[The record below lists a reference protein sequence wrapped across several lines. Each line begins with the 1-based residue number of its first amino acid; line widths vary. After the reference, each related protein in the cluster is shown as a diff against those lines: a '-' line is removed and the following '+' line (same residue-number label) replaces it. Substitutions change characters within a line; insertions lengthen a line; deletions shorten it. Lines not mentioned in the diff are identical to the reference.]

1 VSIKHSD
8 GTVEPRVVERQEG
21 SFNDWVA
28 SPKVKRSKRRGPFG
42 WLAVAEID
50 EVALRVL
57 DLREVAYGRHRIVG
71 SSNYVTDDERRVY
84 GGTSY
89 LLVREPEN
97 THDSNAVAVYG
108 RGRKVGHLSAAKA
121 AGLAPILDRL
131 GFDAYRIGGT
141 AVVENSIR
149 LWADIPT
156 VTALRAWVKG
166 R

>member
-1 VSIKHSD
+1 MSIKHSD
-8 GTVEPRVVERQEG
+8 GTVEPLAVERHEG
-21 SFNDWVA
+21 SADDWVA
-28 SPKVKRSKRRGPFG
+28 PVKVKRSKRRGPSG

-50 EVALRVL
+50 EVALSVL
-57 DLREVAYGRHRIVG
+57 DLREVAYGRHRIAG

-97 THDSNAVAVYG
+97 AHDSNAVAVYG

-121 AGLAPILDRL
+121 AGLAPILDKL

-141 AVVENSIR
+141 TVVENSIR
-149 LWADIPT
+149 LWVDIPT
-156 VTALRAWVKG
+156 VTAMRAWVKE